1 MKKYDL
7 YKDSG
12 VEWIGDIPKHWNL
25 TRMKF
30 TPKEGRDSFIDG
42 DWIESKDLSDS
53 GIRYLTSGNIGQ
65 GMYKEQGGGFISEDT
80 FSNLNCTEI
89 FPDDLVISRLFL
101 PVGRSCIIP
110 NLGFRIITCVDNVIL
125 RPKDEYNKHFLNYYF
140 NSEPYY
146 KWNELISR
154 GTTLTRISRTMLGN
168 NPVVVPP
175 LPEQHQIVKYLD
187 EKTTIID
194 TLIDKTQ
201 QKIDTLK
208 ELRTSLINKVVTKGL
223 DPNVE
228 MKDSGVEW
236 IGEIPKHWVIVPLKY
251 VFTSGKD
258 SIKTGPFGS
267 QLQSSDYVSEGI
279 KVYNQRTVYDE
290 NFIQNELYVDYDKF
304 QQLSGF
310 EVFSEDILITSRGT
324 IGRCTIVP
332 DEIERG
338 ILHPCLIRIRIND
351 NLLNKNYLKRYIN
364 DSSIFIETVKL
375 ESNSTTIDVIY
386 SDTLKNLQFP
396 LPPLSEQ
403 QQIVNYFDEQTQLI
417 DTSIQKEQL
426 RIEKLKEYRQSL
438 ISDVVTGKIK
448 VI

>member
-12 VEWIGDIPKHWNL
+12 FEWIGEIPNHWKVIRLKHKGEVIIGLSYNPDNVVDEEYGTLVLRSSNIQNGKISLNDNVYVDSLISEKLRTRKGDILICSRNGSRNL
-25 TRMKF
+25 IGKNCLI
-30 TPKEGRDSFIDG
+30 TPEVEGKTWGVFMSLYRSKNPYFLY
-42 DWIESKDLSDS
+42 WILNSPIFESQS
-53 GIRYLTSGNIGQ
+53 GLYLTSTINQ
-65 GMYKEQGGGFISEDT
+65 LTVSTLE
-80 FSNLNCTEI
+80 NL
-89 FPDDLVISRLFL
+89 
-101 PVGRSCIIP
+101 
-110 NLGFRIITCVDNVIL
+110 
-125 RPKDEYNKHFLNYYF
+125 
-140 NSEPYY
+140 
-146 KWNELISR
+146 
-154 GTTLTRISRTMLGN
+154 
-168 NPVVVPP
+168 VVPFTEDE
-175 LPEQHQIVKYLD
+175 LEQHQIVKYLD